1 MKEINDLLTPAV
13 TVETISKTVEAD
25 KTVYN
30 MLKASKGEETAA
42 LIAKVCNALSQQSGG
57 KATPVQSLQS
67 GRKQQAYNGSA
78 SRQAALQAAATDK
91 NAAT

>member
-25 KTVYN
+25 ETVYN

-42 LIAKVCNALSQQSGG
+42 LIAKLQGLSS
-57 KATPVQSLQS
+57 KAAVRLRPFRFCKAEKQPSL
-67 GRKQQAYNGSA
+67 
-78 SRQAALQAAATDK
+78 
-91 NAAT
+91 